1 MPGYLVIEKGSP
13 FEPGT
18 KIVLAE
24 EKTLIG
30 RSTKNSFP
38 NISFDNILISR
49 NHCCITFDQGAWSIV
64 DLSSKHGTVL
74 NTNTQ
79 LKPHFSQELIDGD
92 KVSLAS
98 GIAWFKFYRQ
108 ADGEQTIECCH
119 SENEKT
125 LELQIKLDQERR
137 QVIVN
142 GDNIPLTTK
151 QCQLMLLL
159 FSRPKKLISYDEVC
173 NSVWPDRGLDGFTN
187 HYVGLEEIEVLVYRL
202 RKRIEPFDT
211 VIRTIRGRGLI
222 FEVDASNFA

>member
-1 MPGYLVIEKGSP
+1 MPAYLVIEKGSP
-13 FEPGT
+13 FEAGD
-18 KIVLAE
+18 KIVLAGD
-24 EKTLIG
+24 KTIIG
-30 RSTKNSFP
+30 RSTKNSSP
-38 NISFDNILISR
+38 HIAFDNILISR
-49 NHCCITFDQGAWSIV
+49 NHCCISYDQDAWSII

-98 GIAWFKFYRQ
+98 GIVLFKFYRQ
-108 ADGEQTIECCH
+108 DDGEHAIECCH
-119 SENEKT
+119 GEKEKT
-125 LELQIKLDQERR
+125 LEPQIEIDQDRR
-137 QVIVN
+137 QVIIN

-151 QCQLMLLL
+151 QCQLMVLL

-173 NSVWPDRGLDGFTN
+173 NTVWPDRGVNGFTN
-187 HYVGLEEIEVLVYRL
+187 HYVGLEEIDVLVYRL

-222 FEVDASNFA
+222 FELDVSSFH